1 VNVRRP
7 IALAAAAG
15 LAVLALAGCANQAGA
30 ASQVGPTT
38 ITDRQV
44 ADVVAE
50 VKAQNAKVAGSTF
63 DEKTTTSNVVAFLT
77 QKQILEQAAA
87 REGVTVSQGDVDR
100 VIADGEANLG
110 GDRQKVADYIFTNV
124 GLPSEQLDAYL
135 RTTLLYSGLVA
146 KIAPGVTDST
156 AQSKAAKDYLEKF
169 SSEIGVQVS
178 PRFGTWTGIS
188 VGPVPNDLSFD
199 PNAKASASATPTPSA
214 S

>member
-1 VNVRRP
+1 MNVRRP
-7 IALAAAAG
+7 IALAVAAG

-30 ASQVGPTT
+30 ASQVGSTT

-63 DEKTTTSNVVAFLT
+63 DEKATTANVVAFLT

-87 REGVTVSQGDVDR
+87 REGVTVSQGDIDR
-100 VIADGEANLG
+100 VIADGEAQLG

-135 RTTLLYSGLVA
+135 RSTLLYSGLVA
-146 KIAPGVTDST
+146 KVAPGVTDTT
-156 AQSKAAKDYLEKF
+156 AQGKAAKDYLTKF
-169 SSEIGVQVS
+169 TSEIGVQVS

-199 PNAKASASATPTPSA
+199 PNAKSSASATPTPSA